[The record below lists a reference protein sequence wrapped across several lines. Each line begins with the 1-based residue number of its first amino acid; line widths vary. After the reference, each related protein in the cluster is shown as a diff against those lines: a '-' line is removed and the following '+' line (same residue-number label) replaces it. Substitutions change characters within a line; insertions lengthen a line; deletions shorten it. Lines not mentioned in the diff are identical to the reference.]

1 MDLEFARPD
10 LELSLAVIV
19 VTLMT
24 LGAYRLGCRFQSAS
38 ERSDRWVFLGLVG
51 ISFLFAWSFFG
62 RLIWAEAI
70 TSSAALYWSNV
81 TPVVLAFSAG
91 MAGHAVDLRRNFRPA
106 VAGIMMT
113 LAVAFVI
120 TPIARPVLFP
130 LDWDQPR
137 EPQWMSQWHDGVYI
151 QSNSASCAPAAAV
164 TLLDRSGIK
173 ADEQDLAKSCL
184 SSSLGTAPLGLYRGL
199 STVAHQH
206 DRKAKVASRNPSLW
220 LEKGQLPNVALV
232 RFGLTGDNPQD
243 NGFLG
248 NVTVGHVVTV
258 LGQTDGGRWLIG
270 DPAVGK
276 VSWSDE
282 ELRRRFT
289 GEAIYLADQ

>member
-1 MDLEFARPD
+1 MDFEFARPD
-10 LELSLAVIV
+10 LELALAVVV

-24 LGAYRLGCRFQSAS
+24 LGAYRVGCRFQSAS
-38 ERSDRWVFLGLVG
+38 ERSERWVFLGLIG

-91 MAGHAVDLRRNFRPA
+91 MAGHAVDVRRHFRPA
-106 VAGIMMT
+106 VAAILMT

-130 LDWDQPR
+130 LDWDQAP
-137 EPQWMSQWHDGVYI
+137 EPQWMTQWQDGVYM

-164 TLLDRSGIK
+164 TLLGQAGIS
-173 ADEQDLAKSCL
+173 ANERELASACL

-199 STVAHQH
+199 STVAREH
-206 DRKAKVASRNPSLW
+206 DLKARVASRDPSQW
-220 LEKGQLPNVALV
+220 HQRGQLPNVALV
-232 RFGLTGDNPQD
+232 RLGLIGEGRQD
-243 NGFLG
+243 HGFVG

-258 LGQTDGGRWLIG
+258 LGKTDGGRWLIG

-282 ELRRRFT
+282 ELRKRFT
-289 GEAIYLADQ
+289 GEAIYLSQP

>member
-10 LELSLAVIV
+10 LELALAVVV
-19 VTLMT
+19 VTLLT
-24 LGAYRLGCRFQSAS
+24 LGAYRLGCRSRTS
-38 ERSDRWVFLGLVG
+38 SDRWVFVGLIG

-91 MAGHAVDLRRNFRPA
+91 MAGHAVDLRRRFRPA
-106 VAGIMMT
+106 VAGILMT
-113 LAVAFVI
+113 LAVSFVI

-137 EPQWMSQWHDGVYI
+137 EPQWMAQWQDGVYM

-164 TLLDRSGIK
+164 TLLGTSGIS
-173 ADEQDLAKSCL
+173 ASERDLASACL

-199 STVAHQH
+199 STVAHEH
-206 DRKAKVASRNPSLW
+206 NLKAKVASRDPSKW
-220 LEKGQLPNVALV
+220 HQRGQLPNVALV
-232 RFGLTGDNPQD
+232 RFGLSGDDLQDTG
-243 NGFLG
+243 FVG

-258 LGQTDGGRWLIG
+258 LGQTDSGRWLIG

-282 ELRRRFT
+282 DLRKRFT
-289 GEAIYLADQ
+289 GEAIYLSRP